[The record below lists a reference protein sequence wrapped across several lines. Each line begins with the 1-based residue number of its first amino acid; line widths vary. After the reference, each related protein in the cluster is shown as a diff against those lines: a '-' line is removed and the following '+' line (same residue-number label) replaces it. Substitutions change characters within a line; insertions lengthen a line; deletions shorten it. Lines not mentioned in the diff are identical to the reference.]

1 MSQMHQIQMSYVSTE
16 DRILFRLNTKS
27 RQEFRFWLTRRYTG
41 ILWNTLARILDE
53 AGKGAKGTTPV
64 PVQDE
69 LVKSAEKEI
78 EHKKAVAEGDFDTA
92 YEESSYLPLGEQPTL
107 LFSVG
112 VKPGPNSQ
120 AMLCMHPEEGEGIEL
135 VLNEQIVHSLCKL
148 IVDTAGKAEW
158 NLSLTF
164 GSGLPDGK
172 EPPTGLN

>member
-27 RQEFRFWLTRRYTG
+27 RQEFRFWMTRRYTG
-41 ILWNTLARILDE
+41 ILWNTLARVLE
-53 AGKGAKGTTPV
+53 GAGKGAQDAP
-64 PVQDE
+64 PASVQDE
-69 LVKSAEKEI
+69 LVKLTEKEI
-78 EHKKAVAEGDFDTA
+78 EHQKAVAQGDFNTA

-158 NLSLTF
+158 NLSLSF
-164 GSGLPDGK
+164 GSGPSEGK
-172 EPPTGLN
+172 EPSAGLN